1 MKAFLIDPAA
11 KTVTEV
17 EYSGDWKD
25 IYTLTDC
32 DCFTTVD
39 IDGANTMFLDD
50 EGLLKGYRD
59 DFFAYGPDCPPLA
72 GKALVLGYDEE
83 GETVAPTVTLEEITS
98 QVIWMNM
105 DEAIERSSG

>member
-17 EYSGDWKD
+17 EYSGNWQD
-25 IYTLTDC
+25 IYPLTDC

-50 EGLLKGYRD
+50 EGLLKGHRD
-59 DFFAYGPDCPPLA
+59 DFFVYGPECQPLA

-83 GETVAPTVTLEEITS
+83 GETVASSLTIQEIVS
-98 QVIWMNM
+98 QVKWM
-105 DEAIERSSG
+105 DAQTALRWVS